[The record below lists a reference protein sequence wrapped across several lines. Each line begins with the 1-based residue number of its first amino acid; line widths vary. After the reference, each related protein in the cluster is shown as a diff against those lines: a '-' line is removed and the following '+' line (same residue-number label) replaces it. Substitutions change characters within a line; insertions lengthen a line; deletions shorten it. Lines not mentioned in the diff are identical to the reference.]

1 MEDKFVNAELL
12 IIFARFCDFVMCF
25 ELEAE
30 NLYLKG
36 TAIMNSIKIQQ
47 SKENINELSLENKMK
62 N

>member
-1 MEDKFVNAELL
+1 MEDKFVNAEML

-36 TAIMNSIKIQQ
+36 TAIMNSIKI
-47 SKENINELSLENKMK
+47 
-62 N
+62 